1 MKKLAVL
8 TSSLM
13 VLMPQVVSAE
23 VYLGGKLGQTWLN
36 DSCSVSASSSCDDD
50 AFGGGLYAG
59 YDFNDIFA
67 LEAGYDIFGDFKS
80 NFTHVGNNYVVDDTL
95 KAFTLAPKL
104 SIPMGSWD
112 LFAKVGGAWVDY
124 DDNNDIALLAALGVE
139 YEFTD
144 NWAAR
149 LEYQRINN
157 ITDDFISS
165 LDVNSVFLGLS
176 YKFGGS
182 EPKPVPMAVKEEP
195 KPEPVVKAEP
205 EPVKPVPQKKPM
217 KLFKEYG
224 VELFD
229 NDSAQL
235 AANSEQYFDW
245 LIGVMKKYP
254 QATVEIVGHTDSNGS
269 EAYNQTLSEQ
279 RAQSVADYLISQ
291 GVESSRISSSG
302 EGEMN
307 PKASNDTPEGRM
319 ENRRV
324 EVTVNEF
331 EYQE

>member
-1 MKKLAVL
+1 M
-8 TSSLM
+8 
-13 VLMPQVVSAE
+13 
-23 VYLGGKLGQTWLN
+23 
-36 DSCSVSASSSCDDD
+36 
-50 AFGGGLYAG
+50 
-59 YDFNDIFA
+59 
-67 LEAGYDIFGDFKS
+67 
-80 NFTHVGNNYVVDDTL
+80 
-95 KAFTLAPKL
+95 
-104 SIPMGSWD
+104 
-112 LFAKVGGAWVDY
+112 DY

-182 EPKPVPMAVKEEP
+182 EPKPVPMVVKEEP

-245 LIGVMKKYP
+245 LIGVNE
-254 QATVEIVGHTDSNGS
+254 EIPSSNRGNS
-269 EAYNQTLSEQ
+269 WSYRFQW
-279 RAQSVADYLISQ
+279 
-291 GVESSRISSSG
+291 
-302 EGEMN
+302 
-307 PKASNDTPEGRM
+307 
-319 ENRRV
+319 
-324 EVTVNEF
+324 F
-331 EYQE
+331 